1 MLLLV
6 PRGVLT
12 LQPLL
17 ELPLRLY
24 CCCRC
29 SRRCCRCHRCCVVTA
44 VAACPACGC
53 CTCISSDASSAQS
66 PLQAATPSRAAQ
78 EGASAILV
86 DPAAVCQNAVANFLF
101 IECRWPPRASRH
113 RTARLPGRCGRRRR
127 SCWGPHWPRPGWR
140 EPGHTGLTPAGE
152 GQATSCGRYC
162 QGGAG
167 MSQPTLPPALA
178 KDGSAG
184 VNPMVPSCQR

>member
-29 SRRCCRCHRCCVVTA
+29 SRRCCRCHRCCAVTA

-127 SCWGPHWPRPGWR
+127 SCWGPHWPRLGWR
-140 EPGHTGLTPAGE
+140 EPGHSGLLPLARARPRHVEVLPRRRRHEPACT
-152 GQATSCGRYC
+152 A
-162 QGGAG
+162 
-167 MSQPTLPPALA
+167 PALA
-178 KDGSAG
+178 KDGSDG
-184 VNPMVPSCQR
+184 VNPMVPPCQR